1 LPKTSTQR
9 HWFSKTRLGG
19 CFMNVRSNGTLVF
32 LWAKSMEARVEQFG
46 GSSLCNGWG

>member
-9 HWFSKTRLGG
+9 HGFSKTRWGG
-19 CFMNVRSNGTLVF
+19 CFMNVRSNGTL
-32 LWAKSMEARVEQFG
+32 WAKSMEAWVEQFG